1 VRINHDITQWQ
12 ERQFDGCLH
21 DFAST
26 AALGPETDGCKL
38 ETKMGAAF
46 KKNKHKDSVKKCKK
60 QRGPK
65 APSLYRLRD
74 A

>member
-26 AALGPETDGCKL
+26 AATRPETDGIEL
-38 ETKMGAAF
+38 ETKMGAAL
-46 KKNKHKDSVKKCKK
+46 KKNKRKDRVKTRKK

-65 APSLYRLRD
+65 APSLFQLRD